1 MEIDALRA
9 AIKNR
14 RIEWQRHSLERM
26 LERNI
31 SRSVVLEAVMNGE
44 IIEDYPEDQPFP
56 IVLFLGWIGPKPIHV
71 VVSYDS
77 ANQILF
83 IITAY
88 EPHLKHFKPDFKV
101 RRKR

>member
-1 MEIDALRA
+1 MEIDALRD

-26 LERNI
+26 LERDI
-31 SRSVVLEAVMNGE
+31 SRSVVLEVVMNGE
-44 IIEDYPEDQPFP
+44 IIEEYPEDQPFP
-56 IVLFLGWIGPKPIHV
+56 SALFLGRIGQRPIHV

-88 EPHLKHFKPDFKV
+88 EPQLKHFKPGFKV